1 MEKECCR
8 CGNFTAYYIKAYCCY
23 VKENCGMCAIK
34 NQLTGK
40 HDSCESWRAKKVNT
54 KIKHGIIMGSL
65 ADAITN
71 ISIIKEF
78 LEENS

>member
-1 MEKECCR
+1 
-8 CGNFTAYYIKAYCCY
+8 
-23 VKENCGMCAIK
+23 MCAIK